1 MLSLP
6 LVDVLK
12 NRGISDLDR
21 FLAPSSWSDLPS
33 PFELE
38 EMEPAVTQILHAI
51 RSQRPMTIV
60 GDYDCDGVLSTA
72 ILETTLR
79 RLGAQPTVYL
89 PHRNEGYGLSNEVV
103 HRFSTHGTGLL
114 ITIDNGINAAGPVRL
129 AQRLGIGVVIV
140 DHHHIETRAEATA
153 VWSEHFCASGI
164 AVLLSGAL
172 LETAGTSKIGD
183 FLAGLSR
190 LAAIAS
196 IELGVDQLF
205 RLVGIGLS
213 NFQSSEEPPLFSGGD
228 EESGREALANL
239 PALDEES
246 V

>member
-21 FLAPSSWSDLPS
+21 FLAPPSWSDLPS
-33 PFELE
+33 PFDLE
-38 EMEPAVTQILHAI
+38 GMEPAVTQIFHAI
-51 RSQRPMTIV
+51 GSQRPMTIV

-72 ILETTLR
+72 ILEATLR

-89 PHRNEGYGLSNEVV
+89 PHRDEGYGLSNEVV

-140 DHHHIETRAEATA
+140 DHHHIETRARRLRYGRNTSAQPVLQSCFRGLCLKQPGSA
-153 VWSEHFCASGI
+153 RSAASWQ
-164 AVLLSGAL
+164 A
-172 LETAGTSKIGD
+172 
-183 FLAGLSR
+183 
-190 LAAIAS
+190 
-196 IELGVDQLF
+196 
-205 RLVGIGLS
+205 
-213 NFQSSEEPPLFSGGD
+213 
-228 EESGREALANL
+228 
-239 PALDEES
+239 
-246 V
+246 